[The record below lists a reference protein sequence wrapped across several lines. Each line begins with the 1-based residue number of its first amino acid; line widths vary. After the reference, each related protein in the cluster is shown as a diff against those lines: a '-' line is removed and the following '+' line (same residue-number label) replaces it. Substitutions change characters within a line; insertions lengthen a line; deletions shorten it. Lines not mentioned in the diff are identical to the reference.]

1 MTKSSINDIFDK
13 TSFLHGAN
21 AVYIEQ
27 MFERF
32 QNDPADIPDDWRT
45 FFSGITDNLNQQNI
59 LRASWASQNVET
71 NNEEDILEVNDL
83 LSIMGTVQYAGPL
96 GSGHAIKALN
106 NYVSAAGLIAS
117 FEALKTARS
126 FGIKPENFLKIIK
139 NIHIFVF

>member
-32 QNDPADIPDDWRT
+32 QNNPADIPDDWRT

-71 NNEEDILEVNDL
+71 NNEEDILEN
-83 LSIMGTVQYAGPL
+83 INENE
-96 GSGHAIKALN
+96 IKIETQTLN
-106 NYVSAAGLIAS
+106 KDKKYQH
-117 FEALKTARS
+117 
-126 FGIKPENFLKIIK
+126 IKICYY
-139 NIHIFVF
+139 